1 MTAGHRPAGGRRFWV
16 GCIPGCI
23 PGFCCSRC

>member
-16 GCIPGCI
+16 GCIPG
-23 PGFCCSRC
+23 FCCSRC